1 MKRSRTIGTN
11 ARASSLAGLREH
23 DMPEEYC
30 RYVRSRIIEN
40 NGELK
45 DALPAFT
52 PNAQP
57 AVERTLP

>member
-52 PNAQP
+52 PNA
-57 AVERTLP
+57 